1 MQLHNIPQKF
11 ARNVRIFI
19 YFVISS
25 YLRQNGD
32 FKGKVDRFSLTAV
45 HPDHNQFV
53 ISVQ

>member
-1 MQLHNIPQKF
+1 MQLRNILQKF
-11 ARNVRIFI
+11 AHNVRIFI

-25 YLRQNGD
+25 YLKQNGD
-32 FKGKVDRFSLTAV
+32 FEGKVGRFSLTAV